1 MFQTSDTIEGTLT
14 AKNTRNTY
22 VIVD

>member
-1 MFQTSDTIEGTLT
+1 LFQTSDTIEGTLT